1 MEYLVD
7 KYGDE
12 PILVLGRHTFDIK
25 DLIIQNG
32 SSRIKYIES
41 GKLVVDGF
49 EQVDIKYLTVHRS
62 KGTEAKNVIILNL
75 SNNLIGFPNKM
86 TDDPILS
93 LLLSDHEEYR
103 FAEEQGI
110 LCFYKN

>member
-32 SSRIKYIES
+32 SSRIKYIERS

-62 KGTEAKNVIILNL
+62 KELRQ
-75 SNNLIGFPNKM
+75 KM
-86 TDDPILS
+86 
-93 LLLSDHEEYR
+93 
-103 FAEEQGI
+103 
-110 LCFYKN
+110 